1 MHTPISIN
9 LYQLFTTYSAS
20 FYLDFGVYISDCIVH
35 HFKHSIYVIT
45 IQRIIDKIQW
55 LFFQCKWFLVI
66 SIKYTISI
74 YTHWIIYIPSC
85 VHKLD
90 QGNMFTD
97 ILNNVKSPIYL
108 PLIDLIT
115 NTMLVF
121 ISYLDKHNCVGKYYY
136 IRITV
141 WFTYRLFFN
150 TSWIRHCSNNLS
162 MVKRK
167 KYIKY

>member
-90 QGNMFTD
+90 QGNMLASIVKNFKKPLYLI
-97 ILNNVKSPIYL
+97 IL
-108 PLIDLIT
+108 DLIIKT
-115 NTMLVF
+115 LLAFLSCLVR
-121 ISYLDKHNCVGKYYY
+121 KYCINKSDY
-136 IRITV
+136 IRITI
-141 WFTYRLFFN
+141 WFTYQLFFDM
-150 TSWIRHCSNNLS
+150 S
-162 MVKRK
+162 
-167 KYIKY
+167 